1 MTIQVSSTAF
11 AEGETIPKKYTDDG
25 DNVSPPLQWSG
36 APPGTQ
42 SFALIADDPD
52 APLGTWVHW
61 VIFNLPAGAPG
72 LPEGVPTQPDLE
84 AGVRQGKNS
93 FRDENIGYGGPSPPK
108 GKPHRYFFK
117 VYALDTPLNLP
128 GGATKAQVEAAM
140 KGHVLA
146 QGQLMGKYGR

>member
-1 MTIQVSSTAF
+1 MQLSSTAF
-11 AEGETIPKKYTDDG
+11 SEGSTIPKPHTADG
-25 DNVSPPLQWSG
+25 KNISPDLHWSG
-36 APPGTQ
+36 APTGTQ
-42 SFALIADDPD
+42 SFALICDDPD
-52 APLGTWVHW
+52 APHGTWVHW

-72 LPEGVPTQPDLE
+72 LPEAVPTRPELDG
-84 AGVRQGKNS
+84 GVRQGKNS

-108 GKPHRYFFK
+108 GKPHRYFFR

-128 GGATKAQVEAAM
+128 GGATKAQVEAVM